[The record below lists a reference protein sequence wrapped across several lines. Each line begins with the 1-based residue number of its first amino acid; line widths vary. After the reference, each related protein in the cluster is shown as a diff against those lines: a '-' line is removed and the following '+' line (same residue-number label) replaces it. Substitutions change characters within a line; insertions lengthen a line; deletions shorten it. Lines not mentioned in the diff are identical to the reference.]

1 MTTVREEEQAT
12 QQPILAARDVEVAFR
27 VTGAGG
33 RPALL
38 HAVAGVSFSL
48 NAGETL
54 AIVGESGCG
63 KTTVARA
70 IVGLVGLTG
79 GSVSYRGQ
87 DMTKLSRR
95 ARRALGSEIQ
105 MVFQDPNAS
114 LNPRMTVQ
122 QAIAEAWIAH
132 PERAPQDRTKEIDRL
147 LDRVGLRSTDKRK
160 LPHEF
165 SGGQRQRIV
174 IARALAVKPHLLVLD
189 EPVSALDV
197 SIQAQILSLLTE
209 LQQETRMAYI
219 MISHDLDVVATV
231 SDRVLSMYLGRVMEM
246 GDSDLIMHEP
256 CHPYTEAL
264 LAAAPDP
271 EPWLNPEPV
280 ERVRLSGEMPSP
292 LDPPSGCRLH
302 GRCWLTE
309 PVCVDHDPELV
320 TDRSGRRAVACHV
333 RNPSPTLRAN
343 FSAAASDASVST
355 EEH

>member
-1 MTTVREEEQAT
+1 MTAAQEQKPA
-12 QQPILAARDVEVAFR
+12 QQPILTARDLEVAFK

-38 HAVAGVSFSL
+38 HAVAGVSFML

-63 KTTVARA
+63 KTTIARA

-87 DMTKLSRR
+87 DLTTLSRR

-122 QAIAEAWIAH
+122 QAITEAWVAH
-132 PERAPQDRTKEIDRL
+132 PERAPEDKSKEIDRL
-147 LDRVGLRSTDKRK
+147 LDRVGLRPTDKGKR
-160 LPHEF
+160 PHEF

-174 IARALAVKPHLLVLD
+174 IARALAVRPQLLVLD

-197 SIQAQILSLLTE
+197 SIQAQILSLLAE
-209 LQQETRMAYI
+209 LQRETQMAYVI
-219 MISHDLDVVATV
+219 ISHDLDVVATI

-271 EPWLNPEPV
+271 EPWLSSEPV

-309 PVCVDHDPELV
+309 SICVDQDPELV
-320 TDRSGRRAVACHV
+320 VDPSGRRAVACHV
-333 RNPSPTLRAN
+333 RNPPPALRSD
-343 FSAAASDASVST
+343 FSAAASEASVFT